1 MENKIY
7 YIYISTNVN
16 DNVLYVGVTSNL
28 PKRMYEHKDSL
39 VEGFSQKYKVNKLVY
54 YETTNDI
61 NSAIRREKQLKN
73 WRREWK
79 INLIRDKKPGFAE
92 LFIGWCVGVIL
103 NLVQNLSIITLI
115 YSINHQT
122 FWLERKHNYNIH
134 TRNSCIYSLGES

>member
-73 WRREWK
+73 WRRE
-79 INLIRDKKPGFAE
+79 
-92 LFIGWCVGVIL
+92 
-103 NLVQNLSIITLI
+103 
-115 YSINHQT
+115 
-122 FWLERKHNYNIH
+122 
-134 TRNSCIYSLGES
+134 